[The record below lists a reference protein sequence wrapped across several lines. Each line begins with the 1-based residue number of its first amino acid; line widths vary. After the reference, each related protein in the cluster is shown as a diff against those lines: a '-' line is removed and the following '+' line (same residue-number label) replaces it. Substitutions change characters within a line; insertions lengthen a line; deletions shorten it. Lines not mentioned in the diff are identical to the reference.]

1 MFSEETSQGHTWL
14 QWACLSRMDSFS
26 MMCSLKGFSSKVFNL
41 TLNVSIP
48 STNALWIWQ
57 LCDILDINTWSS
69 ARWGHCL
76 VSLWCHN
83 HGLKICG
90 LFWKLCVCI
99 DCMHAARHVSHGSGS
114 TVLGLCRFSPGAAAF
129 SHTHAVRRVRWLVI
143 INCCRREC
151 KSEGCLSVCAGP
163 QIGDL
168 PQVYPTSRPMVAWI
182 GSSPS
187 QNSSCTWTVTSE
199 QHFEL
204 DPAGRSFPS
213 PHTLYCNPKPWSQI
227 PFWGSSPSLFYPYVT
242 FLTWATVL
250 PLWPWTKKTEVGG
263 MGVLHQCEVQWWIR
277 QTGVI

>member
-69 ARWGHCL
+69 SLWGHCL

-99 DCMHAARHVSHGSGS
+99 DCMHAARHVSHRSGS

-129 SHTHAVRRVRWLVI
+129 SHRHAVRRVRWLVI
-143 INCCRREC
+143 INWLQAWMQVW
-151 KSEGCLSVCAGP
+151 GMPFCLCWPSDWWSASGVPHLSSYGSLGRL
-163 QIGDL
+163 QSL
-168 PQVYPTSRPMVAWI
+168 PKFILY
-182 GSSPS
+182 
-187 QNSSCTWTVTSE
+187 
-199 QHFEL
+199 L
-204 DPAGRSFPS
+204 DCYLRS
-213 PHTLYCNPKPWSQI
+213 TL
-227 PFWGSSPSLFYPYVT
+227 
-242 FLTWATVL
+242 
-250 PLWPWTKKTEVGG
+250 
-263 MGVLHQCEVQWWIR
+263 
-277 QTGVI
+277 